1 MINWNL
7 DVIFWMVMGCGI
19 GPMGKDPFNSSYKVE
34 FLEKRARNY
43 KEEGGTAD
51 REP

>member
-1 MINWNL
+1 
-7 DVIFWMVMGCGI
+7 MGCGI
-19 GPMGKDPFNSSYKVE
+19 GPMGKDPFNSSYKAE